1 MTPQTEQLL
10 QQVENDL
17 AANKNEL
24 DATAQRWET
33 AARAGCASVD
43 ELETQLDKLKT
54 ISKRLAL
61 RKQALTEQLAVD
73 AEASRLASI
82 EQLQAEIAASVAGV
96 VKQFKAISATRNKF
110 SEQLAAAL
118 EDGQVLKQQLA
129 KLAQLGGEG
138 VPECIVQFSTD
149 NQVDTNEFQRQHG
162 YILLLPSQ
170 VFDYAHAQSAHATR
184 VRKMNEGK

>member
-1 MTPQTEQLL
+1 MTPKTQELLDTCEQ
-10 QQVENDL
+10 QHI
-17 AANKNEL
+17 ANKAAL
-24 DATAQRWET
+24 DETAQRWET

-61 RKQALTEQLAVD
+61 RKQALTEQLAAD
-73 AEASRLASI
+73 AERERRASI
-82 EQLQAEIAASVAGV
+82 EQLQAVIAATASDLT
-96 VKQFKAISATRNKF
+96 KQYKAIQAARDKF
-110 SEQLAAAL
+110 SAQLAATL
-118 EDGQVLKQQLA
+118 EGGQVLKQQLA

-162 YILLLPSQ
+162 YILALPAQ
-170 VFDYAHAQSAHATR
+170 VYDYAQSQSAHATR

>member
-43 ELETQLDKLKT
+43 ELENQLDKLKT

-61 RKQALTEQLAVD
+61 RKQALTEQLAAD
-73 AEASRLASI
+73 AAAQRLASI

-96 VKQFKAISATRNKF
+96 VKQFKAISATRDKF

-118 EDGQVLKQQLA
+118 EDGQSIKRQLER
-129 KLAQLGGEG
+129 LSSLGCED
-138 VPECIVQFSTD
+138 VPAAVMQISADTQTD
-149 NQVDTNEFQRQHG
+149 ANEFLRNHAHALTMPNS
-162 YILLLPSQ
+162 I
-170 VFDYAHAQSAHATR
+170 FDYALQRAGAA
-184 VRKMNEGK
+184 VRLNKGK

>member
-24 DATAQRWET
+24 GATAKRWET

-61 RKQALTEQLAVD
+61 RKAALTEQLAVD

-82 EQLQAEIAASVAGV
+82 EQLQAEIAATASELT
-96 VKQFKAISATRNKF
+96 KQYKAIQAARDKF
-110 SEQLAAAL
+110 SAQLAATL
-118 EDGQVLKQQLA
+118 EGGQVLKQQLA

-138 VPECIVQFSTD
+138 IPECIVQFSTE

-162 YILLLPSQ
+162 YILALPAQ
-170 VFDYAHAQSAHATR
+170 VYDYAQSQSAHATR
-184 VRKMNEGK
+184 IRKMNEGK

>member
-1 MTPQTEQLL
+1 MTPKTEQLL

-24 DATAQRWET
+24 DETAQRWET

-61 RKQALTEQLAVD
+61 RKQALTEQLVAD
-73 AEASRLASI
+73 AEADRRASI
-82 EQLQAEIAASVAGV
+82 EQLQAEIAATASDLT
-96 VKQFKAISATRNKF
+96 KQLKAIQTARDKF

-118 EDGQVLKQQLA
+118 EDGQSIKRQLER
-129 KLAQLGGEG
+129 LSSLGCEG

-149 NQVDTNEFQRQHG
+149 NQVDANEFLRQHG

-170 VFDYAHAQSAHATR
+170 VFDYALAQSAHATR
-184 VRKMNEGK
+184 VRLNKGN

>member
-1 MTPQTEQLL
+1 MTLQTEQLL

-61 RKQALTEQLAVD
+61 RRGALEQ
-73 AEASRLASI
+73 
-82 EQLQAEIAASVAGV
+82 
-96 VKQFKAISATRNKF
+96 
-110 SEQLAAAL
+110 QLAADVDARRVADVDAL
-118 EDGQVLKQQLA
+118 TVEVNATAESIAQQYKALSVLSDKMVAAFDQVLADGQKISNDVHKLKMLECDAVPAAIMALDLASYTTKDKAGEFYHKQQAVYALS
-129 KLAQLGGEG
+129 ER
-138 VPECIVQFSTD
+138 IVNNAT
-149 NQVDTNEFQRQHG
+149 QRIQ
-162 YILLLPSQ
+162 PK
-170 VFDYAHAQSAHATR
+170 R
-184 VRKMNEGK
+184 

>member
-10 QQVENDL
+10 AECEQQQKD
-17 AANKNEL
+17 NKTQL
-24 DATAQRWET
+24 DETAQRWET

-82 EQLQAEIAASVAGV
+82 EQLQAVIAATTSELT
-96 VKQFKAISATRNKF
+96 KQYKAIQAARDKF
-110 SEQLAAAL
+110 GAQLAATL
-118 EDGQVLKQQLA
+118 EGGQVLKQQLA

-162 YILLLPSQ
+162 YILALPAQ
-170 VFDYAHAQSAHATR
+170 VYDYAQSQSAHATR